1 MNSLAATSLIG
12 INIPKR
18 TLHIRINL
26 FLKISILF
34 LLAFFADADQDAS
47 PAAAVDDDNSVL
59 TVLVVITLNKRSQLL
74 V

>member
-1 MNSLAATSLIG
+1 MKSLAAPSLIG
-12 INIPKR
+12 IDIPKR

-26 FLKISILF
+26 FLMRSILF
-34 LLAFFADADQDAS
+34 LLAFFADAEDAS

>member
-1 MNSLAATSLIG
+1 M
-12 INIPKR
+12 R
-18 TLHIRINL
+18 
-26 FLKISILF
+26 SILF
-34 LLAFFADADQDAS
+34 LLAFFADAEDAS